1 MSAFEAEFAA
11 MQLASVR
18 LIICVLPDD
27 GTDRH
32 LLRQLRAERGIVQ
45 ADSIAC
51 RGVSVLQE
59 AATARKGQLPES
71 SFVKLLQIIVPA
83 AEADAL
89 FDYVYATARMGRP
102 GGGILVLSQSI
113 QATPYTLPEGVP
125 NEAE

>member
-11 MQLASVR
+11 MQLEPVR

-45 ADSIAC
+45 ADSTAC

-59 AATARKGQLPES
+59 ATTARKDQLPES
-71 SFVKLLQIIVPA
+71 SFVKLVQIIVPA

-102 GGGILVLSQSI
+102 GGGMLVLSQPI
-113 QATPYTLPEGVP
+113 QATPYTLADGVP
-125 NEAE
+125 DEAE